1 MARRRHRGDG
11 GSPPAERAADA
22 NEAMALAWLAD
33 FERTEPCA
41 ALAPAARRCL
51 PGAVRLLARYFTRR
65 WSSPEDTG
73 YPLDEMTRDD
83 AHDVLIQQLP
93 HVVSAADPGVLPDA
107 VLAFLVWAAK
117 AGRLRDR
124 EVEYVCRKLGHAA
137 REAMA
142 SARGWSPGK
151 SMVMRAMQ
159 DGIDPADL
167 DGVRAHAIACGLDPD
182 YVDEFLPPGPV
193 LLADG
198 RWLWTSW

>member
-1 MARRRHRGDG
+1 MARRRQRGDG
-11 GSPPAERAADA
+11 GSPPAEHAADA

-51 PGAVRLLARYFTRR
+51 GGAVRLMARYFTRR
-65 WSSPEDTG
+65 WSSTADTG

-83 AHDVLIQQLP
+83 AHDVLIEQLP
-93 HVVSAADPGVLPDA
+93 RVVSAADPGVLVDA
-107 VLAFLVWAAK
+107 LQAFLVWAAK
-117 AGRLRDR
+117 AGKIRDR
-124 EVEYVCRKLGHAA
+124 EVEYACRKLGPVA
-137 REAMA
+137 RAAMA
-142 SARGWSPGK
+142 RGRGWSPGK
-151 SMVMRAMQ
+151 SMITRAMQ

-167 DGVRAHAIACGLDPD
+167 DRVRAHAISTGLHPD
-182 YVDEFLPPGPV
+182 FVDEFLPPGPV